1 MIEMEAPGI
10 RPADGAPGGALTDG
24 MPLLLFRVGAEWFA
38 LDLKAAEEALELPA
52 LERVPAMPPT
62 MLGVFPLRGQLIPV
76 YAPDSA
82 LGASRAGGGGA
93 GGSEGEGEGVVI
105 VVRARDRRIG
115 LAVDDVED
123 VIMMDLSKM
132 RRPPGRAAAEQL
144 VLGVLRHGSELVS
157 VIDAAALVSLYT
169 AAPAG
174 EEP

>member
-1 MIEMEAPGI
+1 
-10 RPADGAPGGALTDG
+10 
-24 MPLLLFRVGAEWFA
+24 
-38 LDLKAAEEALELPA
+38 
-52 LERVPAMPPT
+52 

-82 LGASRAGGGGA
+82 LGASRAGRGEA
-93 GGSEGEGEGVVI
+93 GGSEGEGEGEGVVI
-105 VVRARDRRIG
+105 VVRARDRRIA

-123 VIMMDLSKM
+123 VIMMDLSRM
-132 RRPPGRAAAEQL
+132 RRPPGRATAAQM

-157 VIDAAALVSLYT
+157 VVDAAALISLYT